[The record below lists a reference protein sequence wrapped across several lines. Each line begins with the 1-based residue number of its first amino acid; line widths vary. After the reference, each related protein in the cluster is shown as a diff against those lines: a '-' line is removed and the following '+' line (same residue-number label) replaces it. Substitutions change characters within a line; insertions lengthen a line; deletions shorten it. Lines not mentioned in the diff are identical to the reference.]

1 MDLPRTD
8 FKQQQTRKRRILI
21 GVGLAA
27 LAATTLALAG
37 LKPAAPEVERGAV
50 WVDTVKRGELLRQ
63 VRGPGTLVPKE
74 IRWIAAE
81 SDGRVERVLVKPG
94 ATVKADTVLLELY
107 NPDVVRAFDDA
118 RAGYAGAQADH
129 AALKVRVENEELDQR
144 ARHAAARA
152 DYESAKLQVE
162 AEAELVENGVVSQIT
177 YKRSV
182 LTAEQLKVKLDIET
196 ERLGKAKGSVDAQVN
211 ASLAR
216 LEQSRTSFKLRE
228 QQFRGLKVRA
238 GISGVLQQLPVE
250 AGQQV
255 QQGMNLARV
264 AQPETL
270 IAELRIPET
279 QARDVALGQKVA
291 VDTRNGIVEGA
302 VLRIDPGVSNGTVQ
316 VDVELTGAL
325 PRGARPDLSVDGTIE
340 IERLADVLYVGRPA
354 YGQPE
359 STITLFKLDADGDEA
374 RRVPV
379 ALGRSSVNLIEVRQ
393 GLVEGDQV
401 VLSDTAQ
408 WDDYDRIELK

>member
-1 MDLPRTD
+1 MDVPRVE
-8 FKQQQTRKRRILI
+8 FKKQQADKRRWQIAAAVAALVVVT
-21 GVGLAA
+21 VGLYR
-27 LAATTLALAG
+27 LD
-37 LKPAAPEVERGAV
+37 PAAPEVERGAI
-50 WVDTVKRGELLRQ
+50 WIDTVKRGELLRQ

-74 IRWIAAE
+74 VRWIAAE

-94 ATVKADTVLLELY
+94 AVVTADTILLELY

-129 AALKVRVENEELDQR
+129 AAAKVRAENEELDQR
-144 ARHAAARA
+144 ARHAQARA

-162 AEAELVENGVVSQIT
+162 AEAELVATGVVSQIT

-182 LTAEQLKVKLDIET
+182 LAADQLKVKLEIEA
-196 ERLGKAKGSVDAQVN
+196 ERLAKARGSVEAQLN
-211 ASLAR
+211 ASASR
-216 LEQSRTSFKLRE
+216 LEQARTTFKLRE
-228 QQFRGLKVRA
+228 QQARGLKVRA
-238 GISGVLQQLPVE
+238 GIDGVLQQLPVE
-250 AGQQV
+250 EGQQV

-264 AQPETL
+264 AQPDNL

-279 QARDVALGQKVA
+279 QARDVALGQKVE

-302 VLRIDPGVSNGTVQ
+302 VLRIDPAVQGGSVQ
-316 VDVELTGAL
+316 VDVELTGPM

-340 IERLADVLYVGRPA
+340 IERLADVLFVGRPA

-359 STITLFKLDADGDEA
+359 STITLFKLDADGDA
-374 RRVPV
+374 AIRVPV
-379 ALGRSSVNLIEVRQ
+379 ELGRSSVNLIEIRK
-393 GLVEGDQV
+393 GLAEGDQV

-408 WDDYDRIELK
+408 WDDHQRINIK

>member
-1 MDLPRTD
+1 MDVPRVE
-8 FKQQQTRKRRILI
+8 FKKQQADKRRWRIAAGAVALI
-21 GVGLAA
+21 AVTVGLFR
-27 LAATTLALAG
+27 LD
-37 LKPAAPEVERGAV
+37 PAAPEVERGAI
-50 WVDTVKRGELLRQ
+50 WIDTVKRGELLRQ

-74 IRWIAAE
+74 VRWIAAE

-94 ATVKADTVLLELY
+94 AVVTADTVLLELY

-129 AALKVRVENEELDQR
+129 AAAKVRAENEELDQR
-144 ARHAAARA
+144 ARHAQARA

-162 AEAELVENGVVSQIT
+162 AEAELVATGVVSQIT

-182 LTAEQLKVKLDIET
+182 LAAEQLKVKLEIET
-196 ERLGKAKGSVDAQVN
+196 ERLGKAKGSVEAQLN
-211 ASLAR
+211 ASASR
-216 LEQSRTSFKLRE
+216 LEQARTTFKLRE

-238 GISGVLQQLPVE
+238 GIGGVLQQLPVE
-250 AGQQV
+250 EGQQV

-264 AQPETL
+264 AEPSVL

-302 VLRIDPGVSNGTVQ
+302 VLRIDPAVQGGSVQ
-316 VDVELTGAL
+316 VDVELLGPL

-359 STITLFKLDADGDEA
+359 TTITLFKLDTDGDSA
-374 RRVPV
+374 IRVPV
-379 ALGRSSVNLIEVRQ
+379 ELGRSSVNLIEIRK
-393 GLVEGDQV
+393 GLAEGDQV

-408 WDDYDRIELK
+408 WDDHQRIDIK